1 MSSSSVDSSNF
12 IEVYFDPSAI
22 PLFELNGFQSEG
34 AFEEHSSYVKAVVS
48 AENCSIEEAG
58 VYFYQEKAQNTSGGS
73 RTLFIPMRFILTA
86 VEHSESRG
94 PIGYTDPNTL

>member
-1 MSSSSVDSSNF
+1 MSSSADNSNF
-12 IEVYFDPSAI
+12 VEVYFDPSTI

-34 AFEEHSSYVKAVVS
+34 AFEEHSSYIKAVVS
-48 AENCSIEEAG
+48 AENYGVEEAG
-58 VYFYQEKAQNTSGGS
+58 VYFYQEKAQSSGS
-73 RTLFIPMRFILTA
+73 RTIFIPIRFVLTV